1 MTWILTC
8 SQPIGKDCP
17 KAARNPWL
25 EETPKKKGKEKE
37 QEHPREEKREKESR
51 LTMEKRYMD
60 PA

>member
-25 EETPKKKGKEKE
+25 EELQRKRKRKE
-37 QEHPREEKREKESR
+37 QEHPEEKRREKGSR
-51 LTMEKRYMD
+51 LTMEK
-60 PA
+60 